1 MQIVRNTYMRDIFL
15 ELTSMR
21 SALRVKKELK
31 RFGWTQIL
39 IPSKPRPQ
47 NYFSLWSYNLYNF
60 FPQIQLTSSHY
71 AFSLKRSNVIRWQV
85 TTQFSK
91 FELSRLLT
99 FHFYWAMWDDRS
111 FSLKIRSF
119 YWMLVDH
126 DIYGPRLWIHW
137 TGWLR
142 LIWPT
147 PILPLSK

>member
-1 MQIVRNTYMRDIFL
+1 MRDIFL
-15 ELTSMR
+15 KLTSMR

-31 RFGWTQIL
+31 GFGWTQIL

-47 NYFSLWSYNLYNF
+47 NYFSLWSTNLYNF

-119 YWMLVDH
+119 YWMYSRSWYLWSSIVNSLNRMVEVDLTH
-126 DIYGPRLWIHW
+126 AHFVIVKIGQD
-137 TGWLR
+137 
-142 LIWPT
+142 
-147 PILPLSK
+147 

>member
-1 MQIVRNTYMRDIFL
+1 MRDIFL
-15 ELTSMR
+15 KLTSMR

-31 RFGWTQIL
+31 RFGWTQSL

-71 AFSLKRSNVIRWQV
+71 AFSLKRSNVIRWLV

-111 FSLKIRSF
+111 FNLEIWSF

-126 DIYGPRLWIHW
+126 DVYGSQMWMHW

-147 PILPLSK
+147 PILSMSK